1 MRELLPH
8 IPVLATLAAG
18 VVGSLFTWAR
28 MRRRDEAEV
37 ERVHA
42 ETEASDAEVGRLLR
56 EELRAEIAKL
66 RAEQERRDA
75 ECERRLKAMEQTLA
89 DAQRVAQANGRVIA
103 KQADTID
110 RLKARVTELEGKADA
125 RDR

>member
-1 MRELLPH
+1 MTDLVPH

-18 VVGSLFTWAR
+18 VLGSVLTWAR
-28 MRRRDEAEV
+28 MRRRDDAEV

-56 EELRAEIAKL
+56 EELRGEIKQL
-66 RAEQERRDA
+66 RDEQMRRDA
-75 ECERRLKAMEQTLA
+75 ECERRLKAMEAALA

-103 KQADTID
+103 KQAETID
-110 RLKARVTELEGKADA
+110 RLKTRVTELESRTDA
-125 RDR
+125 RPG

>member
-1 MRELLPH
+1 MKDLLPH
-8 IPVLATLAAG
+8 VPVLATLIAG
-18 VVGSLFTWAR
+18 LGGSLFTWAR
-28 MRRRDEAEV
+28 MRRRDDAEV

-75 ECERRLKAMEQTLA
+75 ECERRLKAMEAALD
-89 DAQRVAQANGRVIA
+89 DARRVAQHNGRVIA

-110 RLKARVTELEGKADA
+110 RLKARVTELESRAA
-125 RDR
+125 